1 MNWTGGVLDR
11 SRNANFSLTAKQR
24 AYFAKGKGKLNNAS
38 PQDIELFGKTL
49 IHPGINTGKRRLS
62 NDDHVSPHRRAKG
75 IVRQTERL
83 DPTTIK
89 RSHRAAS
96 RLRLPGTNNDIP
108 IIISSQQSSD
118 FSSKQTRHSQPVNQ
132 FSSSSQTPGG
142 NRQTSVP
149 RAPHSDKARLLSIR
163 DWVGVS
169 HTKPAKVN
177 FTNSLDRDQI
187 GKRRRLSGIDHQ
199 IHKRKRQRH
208 EPPSH
213 GAWKNGSG
221 LDDILSQADI
231 SVRFGSAVDQQSVRD
246 EPKPKS
252 MSKVGR
258 TSAVSD
264 EMLLDEKYSDDLA
277 ATYGDSGERPYKEW
291 TSRLHQPH
299 HPGRSPFSFAH
310 NTPHA
315 STSHIR
321 HANEHD
327 YGTLEDLRA
336 GATAPRS
343 RTSEQECSAVT
354 NMSAEDSFSE
364 PIPTHTTAFEAET
377 QNCHVQ
383 PSDGA
388 LRSRSVYA
396 KVDGAAIG
404 SKCQQNHVDAQVH
417 STDENGSSLHALT
430 YEDAAA
436 HDARRASD
444 GEQGMR
450 SQYIGNNPLER
461 LARSTASKDRI
472 KVPTKVAT
480 HIFDHYST
488 DTSPEGQAKNVPKVT
503 AEDEALWRN
512 LIFGDKSLSLD
523 WPTAT
528 KASTAAPMP
537 QNISCMHE
545 TQQTQL
551 SAEAVDAV
559 SKFSGNPPFTEDA
572 KTAPTTLRINGTS
585 QIAAASCA
593 SQANSDEML
602 DGAVPSGSSAIHNV
616 PIPSIDNQNNTKL
629 RLNPP
634 SSNAAHPSSSAP
646 TTVDPHN
653 GNSNITSSSS
663 LIVEAS
669 TPKMPQQVQLS
680 SDELSWSP
688 ARLPQYAAATPAVVF
703 KKPARYIGEQ
713 SFDGLGEPIRLGRRK
728 GREARRSNGR
738 HVKERGEQ
746 RKASVGVWETK
757 DLVGIE
763 QDDIFEDE
771 IEDELLGS

>member
-11 SRNANFSLTAKQR
+11 SRNANSSLTAKQR
-24 AYFAKGKGKLNNAS
+24 AYFAKAKGKMNNAS
-38 PQDIELFGKTL
+38 PQAIELFGKTL
-49 IHPGINTGKRRLS
+49 ICPGTNTGKRGLS
-62 NDDHVSPHRRAKG
+62 DNDHVSLRRRAKV

-89 RSHRAAS
+89 RSPRAAL
-96 RLRLPGTNNDIP
+96 RLRLPGNNNELP

-118 FSSKQTRHSQPVNQ
+118 FSSKQTHHSPPVNH
-132 FSSSSQTPGG
+132 FLSSSQAPEG
-142 NRQTSVP
+142 NRQTLVP
-149 RAPHSDKARLLSIR
+149 RAPDSDKARLLSMR

-187 GKRRRLSGIDHQ
+187 GKRRRLSDIDPQ
-199 IHKRKRQRH
+199 IPKRKRQRH
-208 EPPSH
+208 EPRSH
-213 GAWKNGSG
+213 GAWQYGSG

-231 SVRFGSAVDQQSVRD
+231 SVRFGSAVDQQSVKD

-252 MSKVGR
+252 MSKVSHA
-258 TSAVSD
+258 SAVSD
-264 EMLLDEKYSDDLA
+264 EMLLDEKCSDDLA
-277 ATYGDSGERPYKEW
+277 ATYCDLGERPYIEW
-291 TSRLHQPH
+291 TSQHQPH

-315 STSHIR
+315 STSHTR

-336 GATAPRS
+336 GATAPLS
-343 RTSEQECSAVT
+343 RTSKQECSTAT
-354 NMSAEDSFSE
+354 NLSVEDSFSE
-364 PIPTHTTAFEAET
+364 PIPTHTTAYEAET

-383 PSDGA
+383 PCEGV

-396 KVDGAAIG
+396 KVDGAVMG

-417 STDENGSSLHALT
+417 SINENGSSLHALT

-436 HDARRASD
+436 LDARRVSD

-450 SQYIGNNPLER
+450 SQRIGNDSLEW
-461 LARSTASKDRI
+461 LARSTASKDRM
-472 KVPTKVAT
+472 KVPTKVAI
-480 HIFDHYST
+480 HIFDHHST
-488 DTSPEGQAKNVPKVT
+488 DTSPEGQAKNVLKVT

-512 LIFGDKSLSLD
+512 LIFGDRSLSLD
-523 WPTAT
+523 WPNAT
-528 KASTAAPMP
+528 RTSTAAPMP

-551 SAEAVDAV
+551 STEAVAAV
-559 SKFSGNPPFTEDA
+559 SQFSGDPPFTEDA
-572 KTAPTTLRINGTS
+572 KTSPATLRIHGPS
-585 QIAAASCA
+585 QIAAASSA

-602 DGAVPSGSSAIHNV
+602 DGAVPSGSSTIHNV
-616 PIPSIDNQNNTKL
+616 RTPSIDKKNNTEL
-629 RLNPP
+629 RLDPP
-634 SSNAAHPSSSAP
+634 SSIAAHPSSSGP
-646 TTVDPHN
+646 TIVDPHN
-653 GNSNITSSSS
+653 GDSTITSSSS
-663 LIVEAS
+663 LIVEAP
-669 TPKMPQQVQLS
+669 TPKMPLQVQLS

-688 ARLPQYAAATPAVVF
+688 ARLPQYAAAAPAVVF

-713 SFDGLGEPIRLGRRK
+713 SFDALGEPIRLGRKK
-728 GREARRSNGR
+728 GRKARRSNGR
-738 HVKERGEQ
+738 QSKERGVQ
-746 RKASVGVWETK
+746 RKAPMGVRETK
-757 DLVGIE
+757 DLVGDE
-763 QDDIFEDE
+763 KDDIFEDE